1 MVKSIILKKVYLEA
15 FKNLGNQLVKN
26 GFKIYFWACAVLFIL
41 VLYAFV
47 FRLTTGFV
55 WD

>member
-1 MVKSIILKKVYLEA
+1 MVKSLLLKKVYFEA
-15 FKNLGNQLVKN
+15 FKNLGHRIVKN
-26 GFKIYFWACAVLFIL
+26 GFKIYFWVCASLFVM
-41 VLYAFV
+41 VLYAFI

>member
-1 MVKSIILKKVYLEA
+1 MAKTLLLKKVYLEA

-26 GFKIYFWACAVLFIL
+26 GFKIYFWLCASLFVM
-41 VLYAFV
+41 VLYAFIL
-47 FRLTTGFV
+47 RLSTGFV